1 MRRLT
6 LAVGSAAGAL
16 ALAATGSLVFT
27 PSSPASPARLSAQG
41 SASPFAAQRI
51 AWKPCVDPADFPG
64 ESVPPVF
71 KRFDCATVTVPLDW
85 AAPATGRLKIAV
97 SRLRPVSG
105 RAKGVVF
112 TNPGGPGGPGTGL
125 PLSFADLNGRSK
137 LADAMQI
144 VGIDVRGTGESST
157 VSCGNGTPYRP
168 LDPRDRSKANVAKL
182 LKDASAVAKACQRAS
197 GARGR
202 YITTWQTVRDL
213 DLLRS
218 LLGQPKVH
226 WIGYSGGSWLG
237 AHYATAFPK
246 RTGRFVLDSN
256 VDFTGTWQQAF
267 QRQPKGFERRFR
279 QDFAPWAAKYNRTYG
294 LGKNA
299 AQVRRTYEAIRA
311 DLARSPLPM
320 LHGGHMHAV
329 EVDNLIARGMY
340 AKFDFPEVA
349 RVLSVLRRY
358 TGVKVR
364 AAAAP
369 ADLSRSVEKL
379 RKRWSPLRVEEEP
392 AWDAD
397 TATFYSVT
405 CNDTPRTGTVKSLVA
420 GSAKAG
426 RAYPLIGYAT
436 ISDPCQYWKRPKAK
450 ALPKPTGKGVPPVLM
465 VQSTHDPAT
474 PYEGAVNA
482 HRRFAGSRLLT
493 VTREGDHALYA
504 GGNACVDRVVDAY
517 IVNGVLPKK
526 DLSCKGTPMS
536 SPGGGPGLS
545 AQTSKGLPGNPLE
558 RARVLSERYRLRG

>member
-27 PSSPASPARLSAQG
+27 SPSPASPVRLSAD
-41 SASPFAAQRI
+41 ARLTAQKI
-51 AWKPCVDPADFPG
+51 AWKPCVDPADFPSG
-64 ESVPPVF
+64 EEFPALF
-71 KRFDCATVTVPLDW
+71 KRFDCGTMTVPLDW
-85 AAPATGRLKIAV
+85 AAPAKGRLKVAV

-112 TNPGGPGGPGTGL
+112 TNPGGPGGPGLEL
-125 PLSFADLNGRSK
+125 PLSFADMNGRSK

-144 VGIDVRGTGESST
+144 VGIDVRGTGDSST
-157 VSCGNGTPYRP
+157 VTCGPLPYRP
-168 LDPRDRSKANVAKL
+168 LDPRNRSKANVAKL
-182 LKDASAVAKACQRAS
+182 LKDASAVAKACQGAS

-218 LLGQPKVH
+218 LLGQQKVH

-267 QRQPKGFERRFR
+267 ARQPLGFERRFR
-279 QDFAPWAAKYNRTYG
+279 QDFAPWAANYNRKYG

-311 DLARSPLPM
+311 NLARNPLPM
-320 LHGGHMHAV
+320 LSGPDLHAV
-329 EVDNLIARGMY
+329 ELDGLITQGMY
-340 AKFDFPEVA
+340 SKYEFSEVA

-364 AAAAP
+364 SAAAP
-369 ADLSRSVEKL
+369 ADLARSIEKL

-405 CNDTPRTGTVKSLVA
+405 CNDTPRTGTVKNLVA
-420 GSAKAG
+420 RSAKAG
-426 RAYPLIGYAT
+426 RAYPLVGYAM
-436 ISDPCQYWKRPKAK
+436 ISDPCQHWKRPKVK
-450 ALPKPTGKGVPPVLM
+450 ALPKVTGKGVPPVLM

-474 PYEGAVNA
+474 PYEGALNA
-482 HRRFAGSRLLT
+482 HRRFAGSRMLT
-493 VTREGDHALYA
+493 VTREGDHGLYA
-504 GGNACVDRVVDAY
+504 SGNNCVDRVVENY

-526 DLSCKGTPMS
+526 DLSCKGTGMPAPDEMGPFAQS
-536 SPGGGPGLS
+536 SDR
-545 AQTSKGLPGNPLE
+545 LPGNVLE
-558 RARVLSERYRLRG
+558 RAQVLSERYRLRG